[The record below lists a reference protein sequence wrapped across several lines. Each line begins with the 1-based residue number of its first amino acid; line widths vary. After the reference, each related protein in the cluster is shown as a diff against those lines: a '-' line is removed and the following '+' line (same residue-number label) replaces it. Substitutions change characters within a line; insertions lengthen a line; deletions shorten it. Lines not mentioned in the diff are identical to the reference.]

1 MTALRI
7 QVSEQCKDLLDQL
20 GVYEFDDRG
29 QVEVKVGH
37 RSLMHNIATID
48 IYTVDTVLPVHIVW
62 YHEAI
67 SLNLPLKMAEWR
79 RHISVLSVGGNFG

>member
-1 MTALRI
+1 MVDRNCVTALRI

-37 RSLMHNIATID
+37 RSFIHNID
-48 IYTVDTVLPVHIVW
+48 SLPRVD
-62 YHEAI
+62 
-67 SLNLPLKMAEWR
+67 
-79 RHISVLSVGGNFG
+79 